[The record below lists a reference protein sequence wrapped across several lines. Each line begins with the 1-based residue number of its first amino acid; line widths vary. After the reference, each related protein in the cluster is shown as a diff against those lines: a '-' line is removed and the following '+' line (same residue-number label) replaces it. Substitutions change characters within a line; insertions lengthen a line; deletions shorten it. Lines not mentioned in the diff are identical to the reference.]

1 VARNLICRRF
11 PRLVHGERKVYT
23 SKGEEETFAIFLD
36 KQKTID
42 PPIFF
47 CVSQLFG
54 AKQISVNW
62 KEESQ
67 TKRSPNKNSCH
78 YQTSHTN
85 TFQNVMQ
92 KFSVFSEKYEKI

>member
-11 PRLVHGERKVYT
+11 PRLVQGEHKAYT
-23 SKGEEETFAIFLD
+23 SKGEEETFAFFLR
-36 KQKTID
+36 KQKTVD

-47 CVSQLFG
+47 CVSPLFG

-67 TKRSPNKNSCH
+67 TKRGSNKNSCH
-78 YQTSHTN
+78 YQTSHIN